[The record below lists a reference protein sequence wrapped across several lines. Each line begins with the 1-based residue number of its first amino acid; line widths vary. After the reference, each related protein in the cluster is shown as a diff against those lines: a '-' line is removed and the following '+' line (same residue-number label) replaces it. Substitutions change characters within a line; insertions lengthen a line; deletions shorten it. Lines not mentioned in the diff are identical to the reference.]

1 MFNGVGWSVG
11 QSGWL
16 VRLVWLIGLVRS
28 GGFGL
33 VRLVGQLEFYIGFC
47 SSASPISEVWYCS
60 ASSW

>member
-47 SSASPISEVWYCS
+47 SSASPISEV
-60 ASSW
+60 